1 MKLLIDFD
9 CDEEPRNNEGFSP
22 AEYAYSFSTQKDFD
36 SVSRSLHHSK
46 LLVLMCVWCSS

>member
-36 SVSRSLHHSK
+36 SVSHPSP
-46 LLVLMCVWCSS
+46 LLRVLKMTTVWYSS